1 MPSVS
6 ARLPSEEKEELDA
19 VAELLDDD
27 RSTTIRKAL
36 REGLRELRI
45 RRAVER
51 YQAGDASV
59 GEAARIAD
67 VTVAEWIEIA
77 DERNLTLQLSATD
90 VSDDAFA
97 AQEL

>member
-6 ARLPSEEKEELDA
+6 ARLPREEKEELDA
-19 VAELLDDD
+19 VAALLDED

-36 REGLRELRI
+36 REGLETLRARE
-45 RRAVER
+45 AVAA
-51 YQAGDASV
+51 YQTGDASAA
-59 GEAARIAD
+59 EAARMAN

-77 DERNLTLQLSATD
+77 DERNLTLQLSD
-90 VSDDAFA
+90 SDLSDDAHA